1 MEFVIAAVLMSALM
15 WGLLPR
21 HASRPAPVRS
31 RAAESAKRIRREVA

>member
-21 HASRPAPVRS
+21 RMSRVATVRTPVLD
-31 RAAESAKRIRREVA
+31 SAKRARREVA